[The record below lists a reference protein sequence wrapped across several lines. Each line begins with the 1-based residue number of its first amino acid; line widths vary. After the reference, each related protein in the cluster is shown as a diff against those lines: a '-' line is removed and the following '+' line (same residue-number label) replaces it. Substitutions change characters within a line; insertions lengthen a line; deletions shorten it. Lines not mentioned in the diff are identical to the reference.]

1 MEKTFNFRALGE
13 HAAKYCAD
21 SNTFVCGKCFTMNSA
36 DMQNEPVRSTG
47 TLRLVALLQLVNISV
62 IFVLAALEHFN
73 VMQPVGLP

>member
-1 MEKTFNFRALGE
+1 
-13 HAAKYCAD
+13 
-21 SNTFVCGKCFTMNSA
+21 MNSA